1 VPFID
6 NSGLFF
12 DNPRAVGDVISWRA
26 SAGIEKDFVAQDQRA
41 IRDGVRLRIMAGGV
55 ITLGEMRAKGMVM
68 LEAAVSVVVGCA
80 SNG

>member
-1 VPFID
+1 M
-6 NSGLFF
+6 
-12 DNPRAVGDVISWRA
+12 
-26 SAGIEKDFVAQDQRA
+26 EKDFVAQDQRA

>member
-1 VPFID
+1 MARIGVK
-6 NSGLFF
+6 SG
-12 DNPRAVGDVISWRA
+12 G
-26 SAGIEKDFVAQDQRA
+26 
-41 IRDGVRLRIMAGGV
+41 MAGGV